1 MLSHINHR
9 NSVRLLAE
17 DLAENSATSG
27 IAKTPGSRKYLNRI
41 KAESK
46 RESKLAQAAAL
57 KLESRIEQ
65 SCCFVGICSR
75 FSGKKQN
82 KTVDD
87 KVKEESKD
95 TVETVVRNLR
105 FCTAT
110 AVDTKETLPTSLQEE
125 ETSMDEPEASQTIIS
140 TRDFILDPK
149 KTQVDE
155 KSGGWLDELSF
166 TFLSST
172 QALHGVGMW
181 FWGTCR
187 TEDNCCGGRAKLS

>member
-1 MLSHINHR
+1 MLSHSNHK

-27 IAKTPGSRKYLNRI
+27 IARTTGSRKYLNRM
-41 KAESK
+41 KAESNRK
-46 RESKLAQAAAL
+46 SKLAHAAAL
-57 KLESRIEQ
+57 KLESRNGR

-95 TVETVVRNLR
+95 TVETV
-105 FCTAT
+105 
-110 AVDTKETLPTSLQEE
+110 DTKETLPTSVQDGCSQEE
-125 ETSMDEPEASQTIIS
+125 ETSMDEPEAEATSQTIVS
-140 TRDFILDPK
+140 TSDFILEPK
-149 KTQVDE
+149 KTQLDE

>member
-95 TVETVVRNLR
+95 TVETV
-105 FCTAT
+105 
-110 AVDTKETLPTSLQEE
+110 DTKETLPTSVQEE

-172 QALHGVGMW
+172 Q
-181 FWGTCR
+181 
-187 TEDNCCGGRAKLS
+187 DNCCGGRAKLS

>member
-95 TVETVVRNLR
+95 TVETV
-105 FCTAT
+105 
-110 AVDTKETLPTSLQEE
+110 DTKETLPTSVQEE

>member
-1 MLSHINHR
+1 MLSHSNHK

-27 IAKTPGSRKYLNRI
+27 IAKTPGSRKYLNRV
-41 KAESK
+41 KAESN
-46 RESKLAQAAAL
+46 RESKLAHAAAL
-57 KLESRIEQ
+57 KLESRNER

-105 FCTAT
+105 SCTAT
-110 AVDTKETLPTSLQEE
+110 VVDTKETLPTSVQEE
-125 ETSMDEPEASQTIIS
+125 ETSMDEPEAEATSQTIIS
-140 TRDFILDPK
+140 TSDFILEPK

-172 QALHGVGMW
+172 Q
-181 FWGTCR
+181 
-187 TEDNCCGGRAKLS
+187 DNCCGGRAKFS

>member
-1 MLSHINHR
+1 MLSHSNHK

-27 IAKTPGSRKYLNRI
+27 IARTTGSRKYLNRM
-41 KAESK
+41 KAESNRK
-46 RESKLAQAAAL
+46 SKLAHAAAL
-57 KLESRIEQ
+57 KLESRNGR

-95 TVETVVRNLR
+95 TVETV
-105 FCTAT
+105 
-110 AVDTKETLPTSLQEE
+110 DTKETLPTSVQDGCSQEE
-125 ETSMDEPEASQTIIS
+125 ETSMDEPEAEATSQTIVS
-140 TRDFILDPK
+140 TSDFILEPK
-149 KTQVDE
+149 KTQLDE

-172 QALHGVGMW
+172 Q
-181 FWGTCR
+181 
-187 TEDNCCGGRAKLS
+187 DNCCGGRAKLS